1 MSSRFLVP
9 LLLWLALIGGTFG
22 LPAVM
27 LDAQNSPATVTITYD
42 SQGWKTIP
50 PTQCASAPTCRETP
64 LLSLGVSGNTSGSYY
79 LEVWVGPITTAMIGS
94 GDAVTTLGKP
104 TQTTVDGFSAERWF
118 TNGGF
123 IEAVDVGLGDGRK
136 VWIEYYNVEMFE
148 SRAQMRS
155 DGTSVAVDAMT
166 VLGEVLAEAI
176 IQTFHFTVHAASAPP
191 APASSE
197 CVATIAIPADL
208 QPGAVLSPSVTVT
221 TVDGKQPEGMVQ
233 VVWVINGQPG
243 ASAIW
248 DGRTTTVELQLSC
261 QNHAYSLTK
270 IVPAYTGVPPV
281 VPPDVPPAVPP
292 DAPPA
297 VPPDAPPAVPP
308 DAPPDSFPNPN
319 ISDLLSGGTV
329 PGLTGVGSVPGPR
342 NLIEG
347 LISIFVPAIIGVL
360 TGLLSGGGMPVPTP
374 SVPIPASVPP
384 PTQPAVPPPP
394 PPTQPAVPP
403 PPPPTQPAV
412 PPPPVT
418 SQVGQAI
425 STAERIGNGL
435 DTLQDAVGRTR
446 AELGRLPLDSA
457 TRNALDQQMQRYQDA
472 LSRGGELLKQPA
484 NLRAQVDEIRQA
496 LRAVDQKFETIHQ
509 IYDQSCRDTQD
520 LPPGLRE
527 RTGDLK
533 AAIRVIG
540 EATAAVINRLPGFSQ
555 IDSDGLFQINESFTA
570 AADGTE
576 RAVRTL
582 TRTQIEAHAL
592 GMDTF
597 EGDPEKL
604 REIREIQ
611 AQGRRQRQASD
622 PQGESTWQSW
632 WRWLQGKP
640 KPGVEQF
647 R

>member
-123 IEAVDVGLGDGRK
+123 IKAVDVGLGDGRK

-281 VPPDVPPAVPP
+281 VPPD
-292 DAPPA
+292 
-297 VPPDAPPAVPP
+297 APPAVPP

-374 SVPIPASVPP
+374 SVPIPASV
-384 PTQPAVPPPP
+384 
-394 PPTQPAVPP
+394 
-403 PPPPTQPAV
+403 PPPTQPAV